1 MSYFLLF
8 LLLMICFI
16 KLAGLSEAIMD
27 TIMFHYKRSK
37 FIKKQNQ
44 LFWDPKESWK
54 NKYKS
59 DLKTPKFFL
68 STTLLVFLTDAWHR
82 FKFFRTSLLFIC
94 LPLVG
99 YFSPNFIVLIISVI
113 ILRIVFGLSFT
124 GYYYYYSNKMDEL
137 KKNMIYAFKQIKNIF
152 IKR

>member
-1 MSYFLLF
+1 MY
-8 LLLMICFI
+8 LLLILLCGI
-16 KLAGLSEAIMD
+16 ILISIAGYSESIMD

-37 FIKKQNQ
+37 FVKKTKQI
-44 LFWDPKESWK
+44 FWNPKKSWK
-54 NKYKS
+54 NKYKE

-82 FKFFRTSLLFIC
+82 FKFYRTSLLFIT

-99 YFSPNFIVLIISVI
+99 YLSPNFIVLVIFVI
-113 ILRIVFGLSFT
+113 ILRIFFGLSFT
-124 GYYYYYSNKMDEL
+124 VFYYYFSNKMDEL
-137 KKNMIYAFKQIKNIF
+137 KKNIMHAFKQIKNKF